1 MKEKKTWYK
10 GMGKALLLLSLITVL
25 GMPSSVLAGG
35 STTLSVRSGQN
46 ITAQLKKA
54 VKKYNTIRIPG
65 GTYQISGNIALDNKT
80 VIQPKSG
87 KVVLQQTRSGK
98 SIFTAN
104 GAKRLTIKGITLDG
118 QGRSGALLSIKRA
131 SSVSVSNVCFVNS
144 RRQGFYLDRGAATI
158 SNCSFVNNAST
169 ALYAAGSGKLV
180 LRNSEISG
188 GTEGIQLNSK
198 RQAQLSG
205 VQVADVSRTGIL
217 VRGRARVLKATNC
230 SILRSG
236 VRGVYIQSKSSASL
250 QNCTVSGCGT
260 EGVNVNK
267 GTATLTN
274 CLITGNGRQ
283 QQTALYNSIG
293 YGVHILNGAK
303 VTMRGGKVNS
313 NLGYG
318 VLCGNGTLDVQGSA
332 QSYAEFM
339 YNAWSGLSFSGRK
352 TAITMNYARCSEN
365 GHDPKGN
372 SEGQNGHGL
381 GVTDGAKG
389 TVRNSIFDNNGVCGV
404 SLFGTGA
411 VLDISGCTANNNGR
425 HGIGGRRGVTL
436 TASQMTLNGNAWH
449 GIMLLDNSTGQ
460 MNNITAS
467 NNTKFGLD
475 IGQTTKPVA
484 VNGCRTDGNN
494 DGVYIYSARNVQ
506 VRNTTARGN
515 VRYGLYV
522 AKDASA
528 ALSGNNFTGNY
539 RKDTNLN

>member
-1 MKEKKTWYK
+1 MKKNKTIY
-10 GMGKALLLLSLITVL
+10 GAMGKGLLLLFLVTVL
-25 GMPSSVLAGG
+25 GMPANVLAGG
-35 STTLSVRSGQN
+35 STTLSVKSGQN

-54 VKKYNTIRIPG
+54 VKKYDTIRIPG
-65 GTYQISGNIALDNKT
+65 GTYEISGNVALDNKT

-87 KVVLQQTRSGK
+87 SVVLRQTRSGK

-131 SSVSVSNVCFVNS
+131 SSVSISNVRFANS
-144 RRQGFYLDRGAATI
+144 RKQGLYLDRGAATI

-169 ALYAAGSGKLV
+169 ALYATGSGKLV

-188 GTEGIQLNSK
+188 GKEGIHLNSK
-198 RQAQLSG
+198 RQAQISG
-205 VQVADVSRTGIL
+205 VQVTDVSQTGLL
-217 VRGRARVLKATNC
+217 VRGSAKVLKATN
-230 SILRSG
+230 SSFLRSG
-236 VRGVYIQSKSSASL
+236 VRGVYIQSKSSANL

-260 EGVNVNK
+260 EGINVNK
-267 GTATLTN
+267 GTAALTN

-318 VLCGNGTLDVQGSA
+318 VLCGNGTLDVQGSG

-352 TAITMNYARCSEN
+352 TSITMNYARCSEN
-365 GHDPKGN
+365 GYDPKGN

-389 TVRNSIFDNNGVCGV
+389 TVRNSIFDHNGVCGI

-425 HGIGGRRGVTL
+425 HGIGGRRSVTL
-436 TASQMTLNGNAWH
+436 TASNMTLNGNAWH
-449 GIMLLDNSTGQ
+449 GIMLLDNSTGS
-460 MNNITAS
+460 MNNITAN

-475 IGQTTKPVA
+475 IGQTTKPVT
-484 VNGCRTDGNN
+484 VNSCRTDGNN

-506 VRNTTARGN
+506 VRNTSASGN
-515 VRYGLYV
+515 LRYGLYV

-528 ALSGNNFTGNY
+528 ALSGNNFSSNY
-539 RKDTNLN
+539 RKDTNIN